1 MTEPSEELR
10 QRLHSLPDIP
20 LPETLWQRVEAGRK
34 RKMGRRKLRGGM
46 AALMLVAVA
55 AVPMLV
61 TTGDEAL
68 QVERQMA
75 QQPVDKD
82 HDVQSQLRALD
93 LALQAAYD
101 RGASDAE
108 IAPMWVARN
117 ALLAG
122 AAFRH
127 DRI

>member
-1 MTEPSEELR
+1 ELR

-20 LPETLWQRVEAGRK
+20 LPETLWQRVEEGRK